1 MPDVDLPTLIVLMA
15 LIVVEITLFAR
26 INSFFEVEI
35 SKNFRALTIKIK
47 MSMKDLVGGVADC
60 DDGNALRQFAGHM
73 QRERPIQRV
82 FSHFLN

>member
-1 MPDVDLPTLIVLMA
+1 
-15 LIVVEITLFAR
+15 
-26 INSFFEVEI
+26 
-35 SKNFRALTIKIK
+35 

-82 FSHFLN
+82 FSHFLNRFFCSNFYLVFLIQTYQFKY